1 MADVTGE
8 DRFSHLELAREQ
20 GGSGPTW
27 VATLTDP
34 SILDAPPLDTL
45 REELVRVV
53 ENGDSLPL
61 VIDFSRVDFLS
72 SAMLDILGQ
81 LHRRMAASH
90 RALHLCGLRPQ
101 IRELFKVTKL
111 DTLFPIH
118 GDRAA
123 ALAAG

>member
-1 MADVTGE
+1 MADGTGAG
-8 DRFSHLELAREQ
+8 RFSHLELAREHA
-20 GGSGPTW
+20 GTGPTW
-27 VATLTDP
+27 VATLTDR

-45 REELVRVV
+45 RDELVRVV
-53 ENGDSLPL
+53 EAGDGLPL

-81 LHRRMAASH
+81 LHRRMATGQ
-90 RALHLCGLRPQ
+90 RTLRLCGLRPQ

-118 GDRAA
+118 ADRTE

>member
-1 MADVTGE
+1 MEDGTGH
-8 DRFSHLELAREQ
+8 DRISHLELAREPA
-20 GGSGPTW
+20 GSGPTW
-27 VATLTDP
+27 VATLTDH

-45 REELVRVV
+45 RDELFRVV
-53 ENGDSLPL
+53 ETGEGLPL

-81 LHRRMAASH
+81 LHRKLAA
-90 RALHLCGLRPQ
+90 RERTLRLCGLRPQ

-118 GDRAA
+118 ADRRE
-123 ALAAG
+123 ALASG